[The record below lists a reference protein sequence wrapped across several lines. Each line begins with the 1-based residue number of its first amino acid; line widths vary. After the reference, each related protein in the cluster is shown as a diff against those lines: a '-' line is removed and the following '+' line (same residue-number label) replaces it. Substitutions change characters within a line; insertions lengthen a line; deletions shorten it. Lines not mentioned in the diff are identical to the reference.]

1 MKLKE
6 GTFLVKDIKKRIV
19 NLDKTIKK
27 IRIISTKNSSL
38 IKDKYLKKINKF
50 IDKIHIEES
59 RLAMEAAILSEK
71 IDITEECVRFDSHL
85 QQIQKLFNQNKPVGK
100 KLNFILQELL
110 REANTIGSKSNDVKI
125 INLVIVLK
133 EEIEKIKEQ
142 SQNIL

>member
-1 MKLKE
+1 
-6 GTFLVKDIKKRIV
+6 
-19 NLDKTIKK
+19 
-27 IRIISTKNSSL
+27 
-38 IKDKYLKKINKF
+38 
-50 IDKIHIEES
+50 
-59 RLAMEAAILSEK
+59 MEAAILSEK